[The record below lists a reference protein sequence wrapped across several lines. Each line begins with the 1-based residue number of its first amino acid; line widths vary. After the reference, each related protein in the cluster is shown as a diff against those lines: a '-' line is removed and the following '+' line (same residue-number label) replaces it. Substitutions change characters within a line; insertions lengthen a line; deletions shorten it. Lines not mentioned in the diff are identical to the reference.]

1 MIQRIMSAASDLLDA
16 ERASLFVYDGKTDEL
31 WSRYAAGL
39 HTGEIRIPSHAGIA
53 GTVFTTGD
61 TDDIPDDYADPRF
74 DQPVDGA
81 TGQRTRSILRIPI
94 VHNAGARIGV

>member
-16 ERASLFVYDGKTDEL
+16 ERATLFVYDRKTDQL

-53 GTVFTTGD
+53 GTVFTTGV
-61 TDDIPDDYADPRF
+61 TENIPDVYADARF
-74 DQPVDGA
+74 DQEVDRA
-81 TGQRTRSILRIPI
+81 TGYHTRSILCMPI
-94 VHNAGARIGV
+94 RKHAGVGIR